1 MKTIVF
7 IGDSVTRS
15 TPVQLFWRPEGY
27 VRQIK
32 KALNP
37 RVQIINSGRDGDCL
51 VDLIPRW
58 EADVLNHDPDLVSI
72 DIGVNDALQG
82 FGKGLQLFETNFEA
96 NYRGIIERTLD
107 LGDKTIVLC
116 EPFIIPL
123 ESKMKLWREDL
134 QEKIFVIRNL
144 AVEYGLTL
152 IDFDRHLNEISQN
165 IDPRRIT
172 KDGIHPTNLGSQIMA
187 QLWSRII
194 DDKYVFDNQK

>member
-1 MKTIVF
+1 
-7 IGDSVTRS
+7 
-15 TPVQLFWRPEGY
+15 
-27 VRQIK
+27 
-32 KALNP
+32 
-37 RVQIINSGRDGDCL
+37 
-51 VDLIPRW
+51 
-58 EADVLNHDPDLVSI
+58 
-72 DIGVNDALQG
+72 
-82 FGKGLQLFETNFEA
+82 
-96 NYRGIIERTLD
+96 
-107 LGDKTIVLC
+107 
-116 EPFIIPL
+116 
-123 ESKMKLWREDL
+123 MKLWREDL